1 MTVTGGRVRTAAW
14 SAYLIA
20 GVLVTALYY
29 VVVSLG
35 LNAIISVTLYCLVS
49 ASSAVAVLVSTARGR
64 TAPRAPW
71 LFVGVSQLVYAAADS
86 VFYVSHFVLG
96 STTFPGLADVLYL
109 SHYPFIVVGLI
120 VLIRLRNPGGD
131 VQGVLDAA
139 MLVVVA
145 GTLSWLYLIG
155 PNARADTPGVTK
167 LASVAYPILDLAM
180 LSVSLLLILGR
191 GRRPVSFSFLSANLV
206 AFFAADSIY
215 VFQQLAGTYQV
226 GNFLD
231 AIWLSG
237 NLALGAAALH
247 PTAKQVSDRAPASDH
262 RLGAGRII
270 ALLTA
275 ALVAPLILLVQYGR
289 GELRDIPVV
298 AVACAVLFMLIIT
311 RLGGLVI
318 QHRQLA
324 ITDGLTGLY
333 TRRFFETQLPL
344 ELARARRG
352 GHRLTVL
359 IVDVDRFKA
368 INDRYGHPAG
378 DRVLVEVVARLRE
391 VTRSGDVL
399 ARYGGEEFALLAP
412 GIGPEELHAIAERLR
427 ETTRSA
433 PVRISEELSVPVTV
447 SVGAAVFPLHGATPL
462 ELVTTADRA
471 LYTAKQSGRD
481 RVVAADVLDPSALAG
496 HGGDGASGREAS
508 LAYLRTVADEVDGW
522 TSTAGHGGAVGRW
535 AGLVCAELGHDEGT
549 ARRAEVA
556 GRLRDI
562 GKLFVPRRIWAKPG
576 NLAEDE
582 LRLVRAHPEHGFHL
596 LRVIP
601 GMLELASVVRQHH
614 ERHDGSG
621 YPAGLSGG
629 GIRVEARVVAVCD
642 AWAAMLAGRPHRPAV
657 EPGLAR
663 AELVRGSGTRFDP
676 AVVAAFLRLYDDGLI
691 GDLRHPANT
700 APSPAS

>member
-1 MTVTGGRVRTAAW
+1 MTVTGGRARTAAW
-14 SAYLIA
+14 SAYLIT

-35 LNAIISVTLYCLVS
+35 LNSAISVTLYCLVS

-71 LFVGVSQLVYAAADS
+71 LFIGVSQLVYAAADT

-96 STTFPGLADVLYL
+96 DTTFPGLADVLYL

-155 PNARADTPGVTK
+155 PNARADTPGVAK
-167 LASVAYPILDLAM
+167 LASIGYPILDLAM
-180 LSVSLLLILGR
+180 LSVSLLLILGG
-191 GRRPVSFSFLSANLV
+191 GRRPVSFFFLSANLV

-247 PTAKQVSDRAPASDH
+247 PTAKQVSERAPASDH

-289 GELRDIPVV
+289 GELRDVPVV
-298 AVACAVLFMLIIT
+298 AVACAVLFVLIIT

-344 ELARARRG
+344 ELARARRSG
-352 GHRLTVL
+352 SRLTVL

-391 VTRSGDVL
+391 VTRNGDVL

-412 GIGPEELHAIAERLR
+412 GIGPEELHTVAERLR

-433 PVRISEELSVPVTV
+433 PVRISDEVSVPVTV

-462 ELVTTADRA
+462 ELVTIADRA
-471 LYTAKQSGRD
+471 LYTAKQTGRD
-481 RVVAADVLDPSALAG
+481 RVVAAADVLDAASLVE
-496 HGGDGASGREAS
+496 HGAADGASDRDAS
-508 LAYLRTVADEVDGW
+508 LAYLRTVADDVDDW
-522 TSTAGHGGAVGRW
+522 TAAAGHSGAVSRW
-535 AGLVCAELGHDEGT
+535 AGLVCAELGLDEDT
-549 ARRAEVA
+549 ARRAQLA

-562 GKLFVPRRIWAKPG
+562 GKLFVPRRIWVKPG
-576 NLAEDE
+576 PLADDE
-582 LRLVRAHPEHGFHL
+582 LRLVRTHPEHGFHL

-601 GMLELASVVRQHH
+601 GMLEVASIVRQHH
-614 ERHDGSG
+614 ERYDGSG
-621 YPAGLSGG
+621 YPAGLSGD

-642 AWAAMLAGRPHRPAV
+642 AWAALLAGRPHQPAR

-663 AELVRGSGTRFDP
+663 AELERCSGTQFDP
-676 AVVAAFLRLYDDGLI
+676 VIVTAFLRLCDDGLI
-691 GDLRHPANT
+691 GELRHPAIT
-700 APSPAS
+700 AP

>member
-1 MTVTGGRVRTAAW
+1 MTVTGGRVWTAAW

-29 VVVSLG
+29 VVVALG
-35 LNAIISVTLYCLVS
+35 LNAVISVTLYCLVS

-71 LFVGVSQLVYAAADS
+71 LFLGASQLVYAAADT
-86 VFYVSHFVLG
+86 VFYVSHYVLG
-96 STTFPGLADVLYL
+96 DTTFPGLADVLYL

-167 LASVAYPILDLAM
+167 LASIGYPILDLAM

-191 GRRPVSFSFLSANLV
+191 GRRPVSFFFLSANLV

-247 PTAKQVSDRAPASDH
+247 PTARQVSERAPASDH
-262 RLGAGRII
+262 RLGAGRIV

-289 GELRDIPVV
+289 GELRDVPVV

-344 ELARARRG
+344 ELARARRSRN
-352 GHRLTVL
+352 RLTVL
-359 IVDVDRFKA
+359 IVDVDRFKS

-412 GIGPEELHAIAERLR
+412 GIGPGELHAIAERLR
-427 ETTRSA
+427 ETTRST
-433 PVRISEELSVPVTV
+433 PVRISDEVSVPVTV

-462 ELVTTADRA
+462 ELVAVADRA
-471 LYTAKQSGRD
+471 LYTAKQTGRD
-481 RVVAADVLDPSALAG
+481 RVVAADVLDPESLAVR
-496 HGGDGASGREAS
+496 DGVDGVSDRDAS
-508 LAYLRTVADEVDGW
+508 LAYLRTVADDVDGW
-522 TSTAGHGGAVGRW
+522 TSAAGHSGAVSRW
-535 AGLVCAELGHDEGT
+535 AGLVCAELGLDADT
-549 ARRAEVA
+549 ARRAA
-556 GRLRDI
+556 LAARLRDI
-562 GKLFVPRRIWAKPG
+562 GKLFVPRRIWVKPG
-576 NLAEDE
+576 PLAEDE
-582 LRLVRAHPEHGFHL
+582 LRLVRSHPEHGFHL

-601 GMLELASVVRQHH
+601 GMLEVASIVRQHH
-614 ERHDGSG
+614 EHYDGSG

-642 AWAAMLAGRPHRPAV
+642 AWAALLAGRPHQPAK
-657 EPGLAR
+657 EPELAR
-663 AELVRGSGTRFDP
+663 AELERCSGTQFDP
-676 AVVAAFLRLYDDGLI
+676 AVVTAFLRLCDDGLV
-691 GDLRHPANT
+691 GELRHPAIT
-700 APSPAS
+700 AP